1 MANFN
6 VPTQHDVTEQKV
18 EKRHTTGFQTLAP
31 ALSSIYPT
39 ALGISSKGS
48 FSVPKISVFQ
58 KKPDGSQGL
67 TVSMFALYMKQLNR
81 ISDNDS

>member
-1 MANFN
+1 MVNFN

-39 ALGISSKGS
+39 ALGISSKGVVQCAKDFC
-48 FSVPKISVFQ
+48 FSEEARWFTGINCVHVCIIHE
-58 KKPDGSQGL
+58 
-67 TVSMFALYMKQLNR
+67 A
-81 ISDNDS
+81 IE

>member
-18 EKRHTTGFQTLAP
+18 EKRPTTGFQTLAP

-39 ALGISSKGS
+39 ALGISSKGVVQCAKDFC
-48 FSVPKISVFQ
+48 FSEEARWFTGINCVHVCIIHE
-58 KKPDGSQGL
+58 
-67 TVSMFALYMKQLNR
+67 A
-81 ISDNDS
+81 IE

>member
-6 VPTQHDVTEQKV
+6 VPTQHDVTEQKAG
-18 EKRHTTGFQTLAP
+18 KRHMTGFQARAP
-31 ALSSIYPT
+31 ALSCIYPT
-39 ALGISSKGS
+39 TLGISSKG
-48 FSVPKISVFQ
+48 VVQISVFQ

-81 ISDNDS
+81 ISDNNG